1 MSGMLAFAEIK
12 EIVADDL
19 SNVTAALLASKG
31 AHTVFDEIN
40 AHLGGGGKQMRALLL
55 LLVAR
60 ACGVENDLSM
70 RLATIVER
78 IHTASLLHDD
88 VIDEA
93 KERRNVEAVNLVWGN
108 KAAILAGDYLLTQSF
123 CDLLQAGDKDAMRIF
138 ITGVEQILIAATDE
152 LQHNGDLTL
161 TREKYLQIVTGKT
174 ATLFAV
180 AAELAAASSE
190 VTVSEREALRLYGL
204 NFGIAF
210 QLADD
215 LLDIAADIAEGKITL
230 PLLLALD
237 KADIRQRALV
247 EQALTEHTVSDEL
260 LTLLNAGAIAQTQ
273 LLAKEYIEAA
283 QAQLHVLPPSIYRN
297 ALFDLALLSITRK
310 N

>member
-1 MSGMLAFAEIK
+1 MLEFTQIREL
-12 EIVADDL
+12 VAGDL
-19 SNVTAALLASKG
+19 ATVKAALLVATG
-31 AHTVFDEIN
+31 AHPVFDEVN

-60 ACGVENDLSM
+60 ACGAENGAAV

-93 KERRNVEAVNLVWGN
+93 KERRNVEAANVVWGN
-108 KAAILAGDYLLTQSF
+108 KVAILAGDYLLTQSF
-123 CDLLQAGDKDAMRIF
+123 CDLLQAGDKDAMRILAS
-138 ITGVEQILIAATDE
+138 GVEQILAAATDE
-152 LQHNGDLTL
+152 LQHNGDFTL
-161 TREKYLQIVTGKT
+161 TREQYLDIVTGKT

-180 AAELAAASSE
+180 AAELAAAISD
-190 VTVSEREALRLYGL
+190 VTVSESEALRLYGL

-215 LLDIAADIAEGKITL
+215 LLDIAADIVEGKITL
-230 PLLLALD
+230 PILLALD
-237 KADIRQRALV
+237 SITDIELRQHITQTLNESV
-247 EQALTEHTVSDEL
+247 FSDEL
-260 LTLLNAGAIAQTQ
+260 LTILNAGAITRTQ
-273 LLAKEYIEAA
+273 LLAKEYVEIA
-283 QAQLHVLPPSIYRN
+283 QAHLDILPPSIYRDGL
-297 ALFDLALLSITRK
+297 ADLALLALTRK